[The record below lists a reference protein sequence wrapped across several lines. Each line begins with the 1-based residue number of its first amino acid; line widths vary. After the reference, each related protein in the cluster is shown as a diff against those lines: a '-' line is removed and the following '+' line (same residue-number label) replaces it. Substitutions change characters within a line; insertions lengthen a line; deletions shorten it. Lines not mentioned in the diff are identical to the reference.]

1 MKVDKNKDLNN
12 WPFNKYNYILFF
24 IGLFIIFTGY
34 LIMKLGDVDSFQSV
48 KFAPFLLIAGYLI
61 LIPLSIFYK
70 K

>member
-24 IGLFIIFTGY
+24 TGLFIILIGY
-34 LIMKLGDVDSFQSV
+34 LIMKLGAVDSFQSV
-48 KFAPFLLIAGYLI
+48 RLAPFFLIVGYLI
-61 LIPLSIFYK
+61 LIPLSIFFK